1 MAKLSI
7 TTAWN
12 ETAGFVAREGR
23 LLFPLAF
30 MLIALPVA
38 LMSAFTPTP
47 AGPGELPGAGLWL
60 LLLPLAAIASM
71 VGNIAI
77 SYLALRPGTSVG
89 EAISRGGARFA
100 MLLAAAILLGLAGA
114 VALFFIAMIVMLI
127 VPGAMAGAQS
137 GVPTPAVAS
146 ATFLMVALLL
156 PLLIYFGARLMVMT
170 PVAAAEEGGPL
181 TLMKRSWQLTAGN
194 VWKLV
199 GFILLVAIAVG
210 ILGAAIESVV
220 GLAAGLL
227 IGPLAP
233 GSLSALIV
241 ILVMAGVNTVVGAYL
256 ATLVARIYAQLAGTA
271 GAAGDVF
278 A

>member
-1 MAKLSI
+1 MTKLSI

-12 ETAGFVAREGR
+12 ETAAFVGREAR

-38 LMSAFTPTP
+38 AMSAFTPAP
-47 AGPGELPGAGLWL
+47 AGPGELPGPGLWL

-71 VGNIAI
+71 IGNIAI
-77 SYLALRPGTSVG
+77 SHLALRPGASVG
-89 EAISRGGARFA
+89 EGIARGGARFA
-100 MLLAAAILLGLAGA
+100 MLLGAAILLGLAGVA
-114 VALFFIAMIVMLI
+114 ALFIIAMIVMML
-127 VPGAMAGAQS
+127 VPGAMTGAQS

-146 ATFLMVALLL
+146 ATLLMVALIL
-156 PLLIYFGARLMVMT
+156 PLLVYFGARLLVMT

-181 TLMKRSWQLTAGN
+181 ALIKRSWQLTAGN
-194 VWKLV
+194 TWKLV

-210 ILGAAIESVV
+210 ILGAAIESVA

-227 IGPLAP
+227 IGPIAP
-233 GSLSALIV
+233 GSLSALVVIV
-241 ILVMAGVNTVVGAYL
+241 VMAGVNTVIGVYL
-256 ATLVARIYAQLAGTA
+256 ATLIARIYAQLAGTA
-271 GAAGDVF
+271 AAAGDAF